1 MKAVDALD
9 FPDLDLDEEEVNSE
23 TENASELDYVSNEED
38 GNSNPDRCIKN
49 SMCCCGSNYAVVI
62 IHLLSFFLFC
72 VFFWGGDM
80 LWVGGNISIQW

>member
-62 IHLLSFFLFC
+62 INLLSFFLFC
-72 VFFWGGDM
+72 VFWGGGDHVM
-80 LWVGGNISIQW
+80 GGGNISIQW